1 MQNDILKS
9 VRDYIL
15 ILVASVFYGM
25 GVSLFLDPNNISPGG
40 ITGIAMIL
48 SRIIPLHTG
57 MLYLLIN
64 IPILAAGSWKFG
76 IKFLSKTIFAVFF
89 TSLFTDLLVPF
100 GAATDNPLLAALAG
114 GLLLALGIGIIFRT
128 GGATGG
134 TDIIVRLLRLRYRHL
149 KAGFLLLVLDAAVVG
164 LTGFLLHDLDL
175 TLYALL
181 TVFVSD
187 RAVDYVVYGGDEAK
201 MFHIITDRRD
211 AIGTRLLEELEV
223 GCTYLK
229 GTGGWTNTPKDVIL
243 VVVYKRIAPR
253 VEEIVKSEDPA
264 AFIIESHATEIYG
277 EGYKDLFNQM

>member
-1 MQNDILKS
+1 MQKNFLKS
-9 VRDYIL
+9 VKDYFL
-15 ILVASVFYGM
+15 ISLASVFYGM
-25 GVSLFLDPNNISPGG
+25 GVSLFLDPNSISPGG

-48 SRIIPLHTG
+48 SRIVPLHTG

-64 IPILAAGSWKFG
+64 IPILAVGSWKFG
-76 IKFLSKTIFAVFF
+76 IRFLSKTIYAVFF

-100 GAATDNPLLAALAG
+100 GPATDNLLLASLAG
-114 GLLLALGIGIIFRT
+114 GLLLALGIGIIFRI

-134 TDIIVRLLRLRYRHL
+134 TDIIVRLLRLRLRHL
-149 KAGFLLLVLDAAVVG
+149 KTGFLLLVLDAAVVG
-164 LTGFLLHDLDL
+164 MTGFLLHDLDL

-211 AIGTRLLEELEV
+211 AIGDRLLKELEV
-223 GCTYLK
+223 GCTYLQ
-229 GTGGWTNTPKDVIL
+229 GTGGWTSTPKDVIL

-277 EGYKDLFNQM
+277 EGYKDLFNQT